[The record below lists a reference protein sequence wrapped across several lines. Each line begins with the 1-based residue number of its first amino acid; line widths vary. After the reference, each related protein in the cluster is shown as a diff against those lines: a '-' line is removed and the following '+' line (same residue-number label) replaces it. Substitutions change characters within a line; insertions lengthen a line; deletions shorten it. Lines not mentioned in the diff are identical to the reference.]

1 MDIIVKGS
9 LNHKGLTFT
18 HDQKVLDTDSG
29 LDLDF
34 G

>member
-1 MDIIVKGS
+1 MDIIVQGS

-18 HDQKVLDTDSG
+18 HDQKVLDTDAG
-29 LDLDF
+29 LDF